1 MRVAVDVMGG
11 DNAPSEIVRGCLDA
25 VEGLTADVSVIM
37 CGNQETI
44 AREVVAAGG
53 KLSERLAI
61 FHCSEVIGM
70 EDQPAV
76 AVRKKRDASINWCNE
91 LVKRGE
97 ADAAISAGN
106 SGAMSASALFHIG
119 RIKGV
124 LRPAIAMV
132 LPTRIRER
140 PILLLDAGANTDC
153 DERMLAQFAMMGSIY
168 SECVLKRDK
177 PVVGLLSI
185 GTEECKGNELPHK
198 AFKLIQKSGVNFRG
212 NIEGHDLFRGE
223 TDVAVTDG
231 FVGNVVLKTTE
242 SIARALSGWIKDEIT
257 ANACRMVGAV
267 MLKGA
272 FKSLKARM
280 DPDNY
285 GGAPLLGVNGISVIT
300 HGSASRKTIFHSI
313 RVTRDLVEG
322 KMVQRIAERIS
333 GKVAKA
339 E

>member
-11 DNAPSEIVRGCLDA
+11 DNAPGEIVRGCLDA
-25 VEGLTADVSVIM
+25 VEGLPDDVSVIM
-37 CGNQETI
+37 CGDQETI

-61 FHCSEVIGM
+61 FHCSEVVGM
-70 EDQPAV
+70 EDQPAI

-97 ADAAISAGN
+97 AEAAISAGN

-132 LPTRIRER
+132 LPTRNPDR
-140 PILLLDAGANTDC
+140 PLLLLDAGANTDC
-153 DERMLAQFAMMGSIY
+153 DERMLAQFAVMGSIY
-168 SECVLKRDK
+168 SECVVRRTS

-185 GTEECKGNELPHK
+185 GTEECKGNELTHK
-198 AFKLIQKSGVNFRG
+198 AFKIIQKAGVNFRG

-223 TDVAVTDG
+223 IDVAVTDG

-242 SIARALSGWIKDEIT
+242 SVARAMGGWIKDEIT
-257 ANACRMVGAV
+257 ANAVRLAGAAL
-267 MLKGA
+267 LKGA
-272 FKSLKARM
+272 FKSLKERM

-300 HGSASRKTIFHSI
+300 HGSATRKTIFHSI
-313 RVTRDLVEG
+313 RVTRDLVAG
-322 KMVQRIAERIS
+322 NMVQRIAERIS
-333 GKVAKA
+333 GKVANAK
-339 E
+339 